1 MSGFDDDALA
11 GLSVGGEIIAD
22 SDGTDPDTGIRLED
36 DLDGGDVPALQQD
49 RGGADDDLDDGPGGG
64 GGGRSLRVQGEALE
78 GFAQIEGAGGA
89 GGGFIDPHNDG
100 GEGGEEGGEEVYDE
114 DQGSLADEV
123 LADALPPG
131 RKSAELSLSEINQM
145 KSDYL
150 FKIRSL
156 EEAGYQASRNYSAE
170 DSLVSLQLELRRLQ
184 EMEDLTYSLK
194 LARGVLTHS
203 CSLLETVNETTKV
216 SPLKLR
222 GFSAAVRRDV
232 DSRAYDSALQELSQ
246 KYFYR
251 LRMGPEMKIF
261 IGLSTS
267 AINCHL
273 TNSLLE
279 SSQTTPNAQ
288 QGNGAGTGPG
298 QGQGNNNNVSLG
310 GAASGGGPPLTTRP
324 VSSGGVGSGSG
335 GGGAL
340 QGNLFNLASTMMGGG
355 RSRVSGAGKGGDAAA
370 APPAADVHQPSMAGP
385 QFE

>member
-1 MSGFDDDALA
+1 MDEDLA
-11 GLSVGGEIIAD
+11 GLSVGGDIIAD
-22 SDGTDPDTGIRLED
+22 SEETDPDTGIRLED
-36 DLDGGDVPALQQD
+36 EPGNGEVGGHTDNKRDRVEINDLDEATGGDKRLKT
-49 RGGADDDLDDGPGGG
+49 
-64 GGGRSLRVQGEALE
+64 QGEALE
-78 GFAQIEGAGGA
+78 GFAQIEGAGG
-89 GGGFIDPHNDG
+89 
-100 GEGGEEGGEEVYDE
+100 GEGGYLDPQNPNGDSEYGGEDEIYDE
-114 DQGSLADEV
+114 DRGSLADEV
-123 LADALPPG
+123 LADALPAG

-194 LARGVLTHS
+194 LARGILTHT
-203 CSLLETVNETTKV
+203 CSLVETVNETTKI

-279 SSQTTPNAQ
+279 SSQTTTKAQ
-288 QGNGAGTGPG
+288 QNDGSSGPDQGKGAFPGPAVG
-298 QGQGNNNNVSLG
+298 S
-310 GAASGGGPPLTTRP
+310 RP
-324 VSSGGVGSGSG
+324 VSSSPGGVGSGSG

-355 RSRVSGAGKGGDAAA
+355 RSRASGAAKGGEASAT
-370 APPAADVHQPSMAGP
+370 PSGADVHQPSMAGP

>member
-1 MSGFDDDALA
+1 MSQFDEDDALA

-22 SDGTDPDTGIRLED
+22 SNGTDPDTGIRLED
-36 DLDGGDVPALQQD
+36 DLDGGDLPQVQK
-49 RGGADDDLDDGPGGG
+49 
-64 GGGRSLRVQGEALE
+64 GGGRAPADDFDDGGERGLRVQGEALE
-78 GFAQIEGAGGA
+78 GFAQIEGAGSA
-89 GGGFIDPHNDG
+89 GGGFMDPNGDG
-100 GEGGEEGGEEVYDE
+100 YEGGEDEEDGYDE

-267 AINCHL
+267 AVNCHL

-288 QGNGAGTGPG
+288 QGINGAGA
-298 QGQGNNNNVSLG
+298 GQGNS
-310 GAASGGGPPLTTRP
+310 PPPTTRP
-324 VSSGGVGSGSG
+324 VSSEGAGGVGSGSG

-355 RSRVSGAGKGGDAAA
+355 RSRVSGGGGRGGDAAA
-370 APPAADVHQPSMAGP
+370 APSAAVDVHQPSMAGP